1 MGGRRYKVATV
12 GGIPIYVGTS
22 WLFVAAFFLYAQY
35 VRAISAT
42 PEPTQGEAVTLAV
55 VGAVLFFG
63 AVLIH
68 EAAHAVMA
76 RRLGI
81 PVAGITLVFWG
92 GATEAKASSRGPL
105 GEFLVAFV
113 GPTSTLALAGL
124 FWLVA
129 RPLSGEVADLV
140 RSLAELNLLFAA
152 VNALPGF
159 PLDGGRMLL
168 AAAWGLSH
176 SRRTAIRVAGY
187 VGTAIGVVLAAAA
200 VYQASIGSD
209 WWLFLGY
216 LAFIMI
222 STGRAMD
229 QRIALRDRL
238 GRATAVDAMRPAP
251 SSVPADLPLTE
262 ALDQYLRSADGTAF
276 PVVDHGRVVGTVSMR
291 SARRV
296 GSRDPLRPVRDGMV
310 PLNETATVEPDET
323 LDEVLEWLGTRDGFV
338 VTPGGEVVGAISAS
352 DIERWFRQTVDP
364 SSPDA
369 GADVALGGGS
379 AGPTT
384 REGVPPRPDL

>member
-1 MGGRRYKVATV
+1 MGGRRFRVATV

-22 WLFVAAFFLYAQY
+22 WLFVAVLFLYAQY
-35 VRAISAT
+35 ARAVAAIPRPS
-42 PEPTQGEAVTLAV
+42 EAEAIMIAI

-63 AVLIH
+63 AVLVH
-68 EAAHAVMA
+68 EGAHAVMA

-113 GPTSTLALAGL
+113 GPASTLA
-124 FWLVA
+124 VA
-129 RPLSGEVADLV
+129 ALLWFAAQQVNGQIADLV
-140 RSLAELNLLFAA
+140 RSLAELNVLFAV

-168 AAAWGLSH
+168 AAAWGVSH

-187 VGTAIGVVLAAAA
+187 VGTAIGVLLAAAA
-200 VYQASIGSD
+200 LYEASIGSD

-216 LAFIMI
+216 LAFVMI

-238 GRATAVDAMRPAP
+238 GRGTASDAMRPP
-251 SSVPADLPLTE
+251 PPSVPADLPLTD
-262 ALDQYLRSADGTAF
+262 ALDQYLRGADGTTF
-276 PVVDHGRVVGTVSMR
+276 PVVDEGRVIGTVSMR

-296 GSRDPLRPVRDGMV
+296 GARNPLRPVRDGMA
-310 PLNETATVEPDET
+310 PISETITVEPSET
-323 LDEVLEWLGTRDGFV
+323 LDEVLEWLAGRDGLV
-338 VTPGGEVVGAISAS
+338 VTNDGRVVGTISSA
-352 DIERWFRQTVDP
+352 DIERWFRQIHAGRARP
-364 SSPDA
+364 SDE
-369 GADVALGGGS
+369 
-379 AGPTT
+379 PTQ
-384 REGVPPRPDL
+384 VPPRPDL